1 MFKHRINI
9 QIAVPGSVE
18 VFAAVIII
26 IIISS
31 PYLPHEF
38 PVKPTM
44 IHSVNS
50 FIPGP
55 CFKAFRGSLVLI
67 TSCFSPSLWRDALT
81 SSLSALR
88 HGMGSHTQPC
98 MYSF

>member
-1 MFKHRINI
+1 MFKHSSNI

-50 FIPGP
+50 FILGP
-55 CFKAFRGSLVLI
+55 CLKTCNGSLVLI
-67 TSCFSPSLWRDALT
+67 TYCFIPASG
-81 SSLSALR
+81 
-88 HGMGSHTQPC
+88 GMH
-98 MYSF
+98 